1 MKRYITID
9 KRYLLIPICAQQELK
24 TVTLSC
30 QGEKIYEF
38 NIPVHE
44 KEEGYY
50 GFHYLSLIHI

>member
-44 KEEGYY
+44 KEEG
-50 GFHYLSLIHI
+50 